1 MQPFMPANYLLQPTL
16 KYILYGIMLS
26 KIGNFITYL
35 SNLMDKAKTLF
46 IIDDDEDDQLFI
58 NEAMKDLNIP
68 FNCFYASNGEA
79 ALRQLKDETI
89 PLPDFIFLDLNMPK
103 LNGKE
108 CLIEIKKLPRYSNV
122 PLIIYT
128 TSSNQKDKQEIMQLG
143 AHYFLTKP
151 TRISELCNCL
161 LNVFSMNW
169 RINAT

>member
-1 MQPFMPANYLLQPTL
+1 
-16 KYILYGIMLS
+16 
-26 KIGNFITYL
+26 
-35 SNLMDKAKTLF
+35 MDKTKTLF

-68 FNCFYASNGEA
+68 FECFYANNGEV
-79 ALRQLKDETI
+79 ALKQLKDETV
-89 PLPDFIFLDLNMPK
+89 PLPDFIFLDLNMPR

-108 CLIEIKKLPRYSNV
+108 CLIEIKKLPKYSGV

-151 TRISELCNCL
+151 TRISELCSCL
-161 LNVFSMNW
+161 MNVFSMDWKAVSGKRN
-169 RINAT
+169 

>member
-1 MQPFMPANYLLQPTL
+1 MV
-16 KYILYGIMLS
+16 ILSLI
-26 KIGNFITYL
+26 NH
-35 SNLMDKAKTLF
+35 LMNKTKTLF

-68 FNCFYASNGEA
+68 FECFYANNGEM
-79 ALRQLKDETI
+79 ALKHLKEESV

-108 CLIEIKKLPRYSNV
+108 CLIEIKKLPRYSTV

-128 TSSNQKDKQEIMQLG
+128 TTSNQKDKQEIMQLG

-151 TRISELCNCL
+151 TRISELCSRL
-161 LNVFSMNW
+161 LELFSMDWKAIFKTKVANGSH
-169 RINAT
+169 

>member
-1 MQPFMPANYLLQPTL
+1 
-16 KYILYGIMLS
+16 
-26 KIGNFITYL
+26 
-35 SNLMDKAKTLF
+35 MDKAKTLF

-68 FNCFYASNGEA
+68 FECFYANNGEV
-79 ALRQLKDETI
+79 ALQQLKNEVV

-108 CLIEIKKLPRYSNV
+108 CLIEIKKLPRYSSV

-128 TSSNQKDKQEIMQLG
+128 TSSNHKDKQEIMKLG

-161 LNVFSMNW
+161 TSVFSMDWNQV
-169 RINAT
+169 AG

>member
-1 MQPFMPANYLLQPTL
+1 MHCRNYYSYTRIKKFLRKGNYSL
-16 KYILYGIMLS
+16 KSVFLII
-26 KIGNFITYL
+26 II
-35 SNLMDKAKTLF
+35 NLMDKTKTLF

-68 FNCFYASNGEA
+68 FECFYANNGEVA
-79 ALRQLKDETI
+79 IQHLKNETI

-108 CLIEIKKLPRYSNV
+108 CLIEIKKLPKYSGV

-161 LNVFSMNW
+161 LNVFSMDWKTVAGKTN
-169 RINAT
+169 

>member
-1 MQPFMPANYLLQPTL
+1 
-16 KYILYGIMLS
+16 
-26 KIGNFITYL
+26 
-35 SNLMDKAKTLF
+35 MDKSKTLF

-68 FNCFYASNGEA
+68 FECFYANNGEV
-79 ALRQLKDETI
+79 ALKQLKDEII

-108 CLIEIKKLPRYSNV
+108 CLIEIKKLPKYSGV

-161 LNVFSMNW
+161 LNVFSMDWKKVAGKTN
-169 RINAT
+169 

>member
-1 MQPFMPANYLLQPTL
+1 MNKTR
-16 KYILYGIMLS
+16 
-26 KIGNFITYL
+26 
-35 SNLMDKAKTLF
+35 TLF

-68 FNCFYASNGEA
+68 FECFYANNGET
-79 ALRQLKDETI
+79 ALKHLKDETV
-89 PLPDFIFLDLNMPK
+89 PFPDFIFLDLNMPK

-108 CLIEIKKLPRYSNV
+108 CLIEIKKLSKYSTV

-151 TRISELCNCL
+151 TRISELCTCL
-161 LNVFSMNW
+161 NNVFSMDW
-169 RINAT
+169 KQVAW

>member
-1 MQPFMPANYLLQPTL
+1 
-16 KYILYGIMLS
+16 
-26 KIGNFITYL
+26 
-35 SNLMDKAKTLF
+35 MDKTRTLF

-68 FNCFYASNGEA
+68 FECFYANNGEA
-79 ALRQLKDETI
+79 ALKHLKDETV
-89 PLPDFIFLDLNMPK
+89 PFPDFIFLDLNMPK

-108 CLIEIKKLPRYSNV
+108 CLIEIKKLSKYSTV

-151 TRISELCNCL
+151 TRISELCTCL
-161 LNVFSMNW
+161 HNVFSMDW
-169 RINAT
+169 KQVAG